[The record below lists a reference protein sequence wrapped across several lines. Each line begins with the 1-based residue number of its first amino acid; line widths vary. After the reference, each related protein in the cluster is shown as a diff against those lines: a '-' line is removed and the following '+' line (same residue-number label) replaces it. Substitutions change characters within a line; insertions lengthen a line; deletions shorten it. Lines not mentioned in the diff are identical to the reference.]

1 MNKIILSLHRI
12 TGTVIALFFAMW
24 FITGLVLLYHP
35 YPRLSD
41 AQINGHY
48 EALPDSLPAIE
59 TLLTQQ
65 KDTLQA
71 LSIRQ
76 FQGQTLAD
84 ITTADTTYTICADST
99 KQVMPV
105 TSETIKSIAQQWVD
119 ALVMKIDTLHERQQW
134 VLYSRYEK
142 NLPIYRFFFDDA
154 EKHQL
159 YIDSR
164 TAEVLQF
171 TDRHSRFWA
180 WAGAI
185 PHKFYFP
192 MIRKNVDVWETTITI
207 GGLIC
212 LLAALSG
219 MYVGI
224 DALLRHRRNKKRWG
238 SPYKKW
244 TYKWHHIAG
253 LIFGIFLVGWGLSG
267 MMAMQRIPK
276 WLVPMEGDYFFKE
289 SKMWSSSKMLPIEKY
304 ILDYR
309 LLSTK
314 YHDLKQVTWSRIG
327 DIPIYRIINGEEKIC
342 INASDSQIEE
352 LTIPVSVIEK
362 AVRKMNGK
370 DTPFTIRQ
378 MDEYDEYY
386 LSRTHSL
393 PLPVYKVDIGNADKT
408 TYYINPHNGDTKY
421 LTQNKRAKKW
431 VFSGI
436 HYLNIK
442 WLVEHPVIWT
452 ILIWTLCLG
461 GAFVSLTGVFLGIR
475 FLRRKHHSSR

>member
-1 MNKIILSLHRI
+1 MLTLHRI

-41 AQINGHY
+41 AEIYGHC
-48 EALPDSLPAIE
+48 EALPHSLPAIE
-59 TLLTQQ
+59 TFITLPGDSLQ
-65 KDTLQA
+65 K
-71 LSIRQ
+71 LSVRQ

-84 ITTADTTYTICADST
+84 ITTADTTYTICTDT
-99 KQVMPV
+99 TQQVTPV
-105 TSETIKSIAQQWVD
+105 TSRTIKDIAQQWVN
-119 ALVMKIDTLHERQQW
+119 APVMRIDTLHERQQW
-134 VLYSRYEK
+134 VLYSRYEE
-142 NLPIYRFFFDDA
+142 NLPICRFFFGDA

-171 TDRHSRFWA
+171 TDKQSRFWA
-180 WAGAI
+180 WVGAI
-185 PHKFYFP
+185 PHKFYIP
-192 MIRKNVDVWETTITI
+192 MIRKDVDVWETTITI

-212 LLAALSG
+212 LLAAVSG
-219 MYVGI
+219 LYVGI
-224 DALLRHRRNKKRWG
+224 DALLRNRRNKKHWG
-238 SPYKKW
+238 SPYKKR

-289 SKMWSSSKMLPIEKY
+289 SKMWNSSKMLSMEDY
-304 ILDYR
+304 TLDYR

-314 YHDLKQVTWSRIG
+314 YPDLKQVTWSQIG
-327 DIPIYRIINGEEKIC
+327 DIPIYRIIKGEEEIC
-342 INASDSQIEE
+342 VDASDSIVKE

-386 LSRTHSL
+386 LSRTHDL
-393 PLPVYKVDIGNADKT
+393 PLPVYKVDVNNGDKT
-408 TYYINPHNGDTKY
+408 TYYVNPHNGDTKY
-421 LTQNKRAKKW
+421 LNQNKRAKKW

-442 WLVEHPVIWT
+442 WLVEHPAIWT

-461 GAFVSLTGVFLGIR
+461 GAFVSFTGVLLGIR
-475 FLRRKHHSSR
+475 FIRRKHRPLR

>member
-24 FITGLVLLYHP
+24 FITGLVLLYHS

-41 AQINGHY
+41 KEINGHC

-59 TLLTQQ
+59 TLTAQLT
-65 KDTLQA
+65 DTLQA

-76 FQGQTLAD
+76 FQGQTLVD
-84 ITTADTTYTICADST
+84 ITTTDTTYTCCSDST
-99 KQVMPV
+99 LQVAPITDKTIMQVARQWADAPV
-105 TSETIKSIAQQWVD
+105 IR
-119 ALVMKIDTLHERQQW
+119 IDTLYERQQW

-142 NLPIYRFFFDDA
+142 NLPMYRLFFDDA

-171 TDRHSRFWA
+171 TDRSSRFWA
-180 WAGAI
+180 WVGAI

-192 MIRKNVDVWETTITI
+192 IIRKDVDVWETTITI
-207 GGLIC
+207 GGLFC

-224 DALLRHRRNKKRWG
+224 NALLRHRKNKKRWG

-244 TYKWHHIAG
+244 TYKWHHLAG
-253 LIFGIFLVGWGLSG
+253 LVFGIFIVAWGLSG
-267 MMAMQRIPK
+267 MMAMQRVPK
-276 WLVPMEGDYFFKE
+276 WLVPMEGDYFFRE
-289 SKMWSSSKMLPIEKY
+289 SKMWNSNKMLPIEKY
-304 ILDYR
+304 TLDYR
-309 LLSTK
+309 LLAST
-314 YHDLKQVTWSRIG
+314 YPDLKQVSWTRIG
-327 DIPIYRIINGEEKIC
+327 DIPVYRIINGEEEMYIE
-342 INASDSQIEE
+342 ASGTEVME
-352 LTIPVSVIEK
+352 LYIPENVVAK
-362 AVRKMNGK
+362 AVEKMNGK
-370 DTPFTIRQ
+370 ESTFSISTIN
-378 MDEYDEYY
+378 EYDQYY

-393 PLPVYKVDIGNADKT
+393 PLPVYKVDIQNADKT
-408 TYYINPHNGDTKY
+408 TYYINPRNGDTKY
-421 LTQNKRAKKW
+421 FTQNKRAKKW

-442 WLVEHPVIWT
+442 WLVEHPFVWT

-461 GAFVSLTGVFLGIR
+461 GAFVSLTGVVLGIKYIRR
-475 FLRRKHHSSR
+475 FRV